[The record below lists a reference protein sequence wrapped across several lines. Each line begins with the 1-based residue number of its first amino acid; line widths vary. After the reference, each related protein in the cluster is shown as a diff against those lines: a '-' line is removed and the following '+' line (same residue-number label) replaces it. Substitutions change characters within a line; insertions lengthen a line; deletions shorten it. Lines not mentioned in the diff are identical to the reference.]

1 MNVNKPTP
9 SLLPGAGRSAFGWV
23 LLLLLLAVAL
33 MLAGCTQ
40 IPLGSLWAL
49 RKFDFERFDPA
60 QLRAAVYLPPGLQ
73 FPAEALVIDLKLTR
87 GATGEVLHERLPM
100 RPSAQPPA
108 GEHWPS
114 TMKHPGQWVLL
125 RLDDAAQARIAAL
138 RERAGLWKVADNG
151 KGKKNDLTLGVQP
164 ALCRSGAGAAEPP
177 QSWRA
182 SLWLRWSAE
191 PGYVALLDDKALR
204 DVWPELPNPLPAC
217 QPV

>member
-9 SLLPGAGRSAFGWV
+9 SLLPVAGRSAFGWV

-100 RPSAQPPA
+100 RPSAQPPV

-114 TMKHPGQWVLL
+114 TMRRPGQWVLL
-125 RLDDAAQARIAAL
+125 KLDDTAQARIAAL

-151 KGKKNDLTLGVQP
+151 QGKKNNLELGVQP
-164 ALCRSGAGAAEPP
+164 ALCRSGAGAGEP
-177 QSWRA
+177 SEAWRT

-191 PGYVALLDDKALR
+191 PGYVVLLDDKAVR
-204 DVWPELPNPLPAC
+204 DVWPELPSPLPAC

>member
-1 MNVNKPTP
+1 MNVNESTP
-9 SLLPGAGRSAFGWV
+9 SLHRSPGRGAGWCV
-23 LLLLLLAVAL
+23 LCLLLLALAL
-33 MLAGCTQ
+33 MLSGCGQ
-40 IPLGSLWAL
+40 IPLSSLWAL
-49 RKFDFERFDPA
+49 RKFDFEHFDPA

-73 FPAEALVIDLKLTR
+73 FPAEALVIDIKLTR

-108 GEHWPS
+108 GERWPAAVN
-114 TMKHPGQWVLL
+114 HPGQWVLL
-125 RLDDAAQARIAAL
+125 KLDEQAQARIAAL

-151 KGKKNDLTLGVQP
+151 KGKKNDLTMGVEP

-177 QSWRA
+177 DSWRA

-191 PGYVALLDDKALR
+191 PGYVVMLDDKALR
-204 DVWPELPNPLPAC
+204 EVWPELPHPLPAC